1 MSLRRLRITLVA
13 LVALVTFAGSTGTGW
28 AAGDEA
34 AAVSERVWKRGM
46 NRPR

>member
-28 AAGDEA
+28 AEGGG
-34 AAVSERVWKRGM
+34 ERRMK
-46 NRPR
+46 RPR